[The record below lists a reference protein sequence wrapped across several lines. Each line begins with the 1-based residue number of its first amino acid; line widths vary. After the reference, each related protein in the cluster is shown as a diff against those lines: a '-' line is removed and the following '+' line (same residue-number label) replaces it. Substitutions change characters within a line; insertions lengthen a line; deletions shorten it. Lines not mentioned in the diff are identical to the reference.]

1 MSQPNI
7 LAISGSLRI
16 KSNNTVLLRQAIE
29 FFGECSYEFA
39 NLDLPLY
46 NGDLE
51 DKIGL
56 PVGVVKLVNQI
67 KKCDALIIATP
78 EYNKMIPGVL
88 KNALDWISRNKPQ
101 PLAGKPIALV
111 STAGRSGGE
120 VSQITMKH
128 ALGSFN
134 TRTLQGGAFIV
145 PFSDKAFDGVGK
157 LIDPAQ
163 RVALTN
169 LMVRLKEEIS
179 LLLK

>member
-1 MSQPNI
+1 MSKLNI
-7 LAISGSLRI
+7 LLISGSLRR
-16 KSNNTVLLRQAIE
+16 KSKNTALLIE
-29 FFGECSYEFA
+29 AVRAFGECSHDFG
-39 NLDLPLY
+39 NLNLPLY
-46 NGDLE
+46 DGDLE
-51 DKIGL
+51 DQS
-56 PVGVVKLVNQI
+56 GVPTQVIELISQI

-120 VSQITMKH
+120 VSQITMRQ

-134 TRTLQGGAFIV
+134 TRALQGGAFIV
-145 PFSDKAFDGVGK
+145 PFSDKAFDGDGK

-169 LMVRLKEEIS
+169 LMARLRKEIT
-179 LLLK
+179 LVTK